1 MSVNDKIAD
10 EIARHSIDLERFSVD
25 LQNRVMPI
33 LTRVERDLA
42 AEVAEFDPTGA
53 ATLSNRQKRLK
64 ALLRQTRGTIATG
77 YGEISETV
85 HDDLEDIAKLSDTAG
100 RKIVNRSLGV
110 EIMTVAIAPEQL
122 RALADDT
129 MIQGA
134 VVKEHWDRQE
144 AGLRQKFQDRV
155 QDGFMRGES
164 SSEIIDRVR
173 GTKARGY
180 TDGIMVGSKNAV
192 GALVRTSVQAVANS
206 ARLETFK
213 ANGDI
218 IKFVQHL
225 STLDNRTCLVAD
237 TPILTPTGNRPISE
251 IMEGDVVI
259 GGSGVPRLVLATP
272 RAKSSDM
279 VRITLDNGQTIT
291 CTADHQF
298 LIEHNGRQIWVPAY
312 NLFIGNEIS
321 SILKTVIAG

>member
-1 MSVNDKIAD
+1 MSANDKIAD

-53 ATLSNRQKRLK
+53 ATLTNRQKRLK
-64 ALLRQTRGTIATG
+64 ALLKQTQGTIATG

-85 HDDLEDIAKLSDTAG
+85 RDDLQDIAKLSDTAG

-144 AGLRQKFQDRV
+144 TSLRQKFQDSV
-155 QDGFMRGES
+155 QDGFIRGES
-164 SSEIIDRVR
+164 STEIINRVR
-173 GTKARGY
+173 GTKERGY
-180 TDGIMVGSKNAV
+180 TDGIVIGSKNAV

-206 ARLETFK
+206 ARLEAFK
-213 ANGDI
+213 KNSDVLMA
-218 IKFVQHL
+218 VQWL
-225 STLDNRTCLVAD
+225 STLDNRTCLVGGTLVE
-237 TPILTPTGNRPISE
+237 TPSGPRRIDALRV
-251 IMEGDVVI
+251 GDIVI
-259 GGSGVPRLVLATP
+259 GGSRKERLVLATP
-272 RAKSSDM
+272 RSQTNTLMK
-279 VRITLDNGQTIT
+279 VTLDNGRTII
-291 CTADHQF
+291 CTADHRF
-298 LIEHNGRQIWVPAY
+298 LVNVNGTQVWRDAV
-312 NLFIGNEIS
+312 NLFNGDEIAD
-321 SILKTVIAG
+321 IIKDLAG